1 MSTQTLLETLY
12 EVLHNAAKQL
22 PAPATPHIPTSQI
35 LGGDE
40 PSTSTQAVPPA
51 PAADSAPEVLL
62 AWSLGAVERIQE
74 ALRQGPHT
82 PRRDSVSSGHS
93 LHSRS
98 RRDSAARILEEEETL
113 KFSAETLMRA
123 DSINNK
129 KVGEWM
135 MDTYMDSQGTLAA
148 LYSQAHHDEAAN
160 EAAVAEKIRQ
170 RQRTKSLPNFD
181 DRTLSE
187 IGPLAKVIE
196 ETKLKMAAET
206 EEVQEVMARH
216 SLEKKRGAP
225 VAISYATA
233 AGAELAT
240 EPKELITP
248 RIVVGDIVRLS
259 ARPAGFLPPGGT
271 GSDTHSTHSGARTFD
286 GDSRTRHLGS
296 GQIKR
301 TFSRSTS
308 QERIGASGFGLS
320 QMSATDTHIQSVLG
334 GAVSLPGTASVPFAE
349 IVQDDD
355 DDDGIAHVHGTA
367 CRHGHD
373 TVTEESEDDVAWV
386 DDAES
391 KVSKAAFRAYL
402 DGRGAIEQGVLDQIE
417 AILSKVDDWSIDL
430 FKLSD
435 LTNGAPLAMLG
446 MRILRERGLIE
457 SLKLDS
463 ARMLNFLWKVEES
476 YQPYPKV
483 KYHNNIHAADVM
495 HSTHVLLKNVAFYGA
510 FSDLEIFAAIIAGAV
525 HDCSHPGRTNAF
537 LIKTSNNLAMLY
549 NDISVLE
556 NFHLATAF
564 RIMTEDPDCNILANF
579 SSEEKLVVRKL
590 MIDMVLSTD
599 MAKHTK
605 FLGEFKQLSKN
616 LHGDPDATPDGDR
629 PESVLAQLRNNYSD
643 RTLVLCTIVH
653 NADLGNPTKEWEICK
668 EWTER
673 LMEEFFEEGDEERAM
688 GLPLGALNDR
698 DAIAIPKCQIGF
710 LSFVAMPLWKAW
722 DDYLT
727 APHTQD
733 KTIQLTHLE
742 KNLGKWEALAKYDN
756 CSSA

>member
-1 MSTQTLLETLY
+1 
-12 EVLHNAAKQL
+12 
-22 PAPATPHIPTSQI
+22 
-35 LGGDE
+35 
-40 PSTSTQAVPPA
+40 
-51 PAADSAPEVLL
+51 
-62 AWSLGAVERIQE
+62 
-74 ALRQGPHT
+74 
-82 PRRDSVSSGHS
+82 VSSGYS

-123 DSINNK
+123 DSINNQ

-135 MDTYMDSQGTLAA
+135 MDTYMDSHGTLAG
-148 LYSQAHHDEAAN
+148 LYSQAQHDEAAN
-160 EAAVAEKIRQ
+160 EADIAEKIRQ

-187 IGPLAKVIE
+187 IGAMAKVIE
-196 ETKLKMAAET
+196 DTKLKMAAEA
-206 EEVQEVMARH
+206 EEVPEVMARH
-216 SLEKKRGAP
+216 SVVKKRGSPA
-225 VAISYATA
+225 AISYAAA

-240 EPKELITP
+240 ELKELITP
-248 RIVVGDIVRLS
+248 RIVVEDTARLS

-271 GSDTHSTHSGARTFD
+271 GSNTHSTHSGARAFD
-286 GDSRTRHLGS
+286 GSSTTLHFGS
-296 GQIKR
+296 GPIKR

-320 QMSATDTHIQSVLG
+320 QMSSTDTHIQSVLG

-355 DDDGIAHVHGTA
+355 DDYGIAHVHGSA

-373 TVTEESEDDVAWV
+373 TVTEESEDDVASVTEESEDDVAWV

-402 DGRGAIEQGVLDQIE
+402 DGRGGIEQGVLDQIE

-476 YQPYPKV
+476 YHPYPKV

-629 PESVLAQLRNNYSD
+629 PESVMAQLRNNYSD

-742 KNLGKWEALAKYDN
+742 KNLAKWEALASLVDN
-756 CSSA
+756 CSPA